1 MVSDRDSQKDFDEL
15 CELLNY
21 KDQFGRN
28 PIGIASQRGYLGLV
42 KFLLE
47 SGARLD
53 TELKSPEL
61 NLEIPIITAA
71 RCGHLELVKFF
82 MDRDKYKQ
90 KVIQEMLTVS
100 PDYKTS
106 SGIKNLLGMTGESRR
121 TVDSRK
127 TNGSER
133 SVSPIILPPELK
145 RKKSFSCCGGSNISS
160 SKIVPIKILGT

>member
-1 MVSDRDSQKDFDEL
+1 MVSDKDSPKDSDGL

-28 PIGIASQRGYLGLV
+28 PICIACQRGYLGLV

-53 TELKSPEL
+53 TEFKSPEL
-61 NLEIPIITAA
+61 IPEIPIITAA
-71 RCGHLELVKFF
+71 RCRHLELDKFF

-90 KVIQEMLTVS
+90 EVIQKMLMVS

-106 SGIKNLLGMTGESRR
+106 SGIKNMLGMTRESRR
-121 TVDSRK
+121 TADSRM

-133 SVSPIILPPELK
+133 RVSPIILPPELT
-145 RKKSFSCCGGSNISS
+145 RKKSFSCCGGSSKSS
-160 SKIVPIKILGT
+160 SKIAPIKILGT